1 VLELCL
7 LARSHLRGF
16 RRALLGGQSIGL
28 RFQEF
33 LFCDEVTDTLN
44 QGAQRSWRIE
54 DQLQLLVE
62 SVKDYAIFMLDPE
75 GNVATWNQG
84 AELIKGYKADEV
96 RGRHFS
102 IFYTPEEMEEG
113 KPAQELRIAATEG
126 RFEAEGWRVR
136 KDGTRFWANVII
148 TAIRNEQGR
157 LCGYGKVTRDLTER
171 KWAMGSTFEKLFRV
185 NPYPIMLSTLEDG
198 RYLEVNE
205 SFCKL
210 TRYSAKELIG
220 QRSNDLGIWVEPD
233 MRTRVVSEL
242 SAGHPVRELE
252 TTLRTKSGQMRTV
265 QLSADLIEFDGNRC
279 LLATLMDITESRRLE
294 AAVEELSTPVLQAQE
309 GLLVVPL
316 IGLVDARRAAQLRT
330 QLLNDIRAQRAKAVV
345 IDLTG
350 VPKIDPETAD
360 GLLRTVEAV
369 RLLGAFVILAGISL
383 GIADTL
389 VGIGAELL
397 TIKTTADLQS
407 GLEEAKALMDQ
418 ANN

>member
-1 VLELCL
+1 
-7 LARSHLRGF
+7 
-16 RRALLGGQSIGL
+16 
-28 RFQEF
+28 
-33 LFCDEVTDTLN
+33 
-44 QGAQRSWRIE
+44 
-54 DQLQLLVE
+54 
-62 SVKDYAIFMLDPE
+62 MLDVE

-102 IFYTPEEMEEG
+102 IFDTPEEMEEG

-233 MRTRVVSEL
+233 MRKRVVSEL
-242 SAGHPVRELE
+242 SAGNPVRELE
-252 TTLRTKSGQMRTV
+252 NTIRTKSGQMRVVMYSCEFYEMTDNHFLFMTV
-265 QLSADLIEFDGNRC
+265 L
-279 LLATLMDITESRRLE
+279 
-294 AAVEELSTPVLQAQE
+294 
-309 GLLVVPL
+309 
-316 IGLVDARRAAQLRT
+316 
-330 QLLNDIRAQRAKAVV
+330 
-345 IDLTG
+345 
-350 VPKIDPETAD
+350 
-360 GLLRTVEAV
+360 
-369 RLLGAFVILAGISL
+369 
-383 GIADTL
+383 
-389 VGIGAELL
+389 
-397 TIKTTADLQS
+397 
-407 GLEEAKALMDQ
+407 
-418 ANN
+418 

>member
-1 VLELCL
+1 
-7 LARSHLRGF
+7 
-16 RRALLGGQSIGL
+16 
-28 RFQEF
+28 
-33 LFCDEVTDTLN
+33 
-44 QGAQRSWRIE
+44 
-54 DQLQLLVE
+54 
-62 SVKDYAIFMLDPE
+62 
-75 GNVATWNQG
+75 
-84 AELIKGYKADEV
+84 
-96 RGRHFS
+96 
-102 IFYTPEEMEEG
+102 
-113 KPAQELRIAATEG
+113 
-126 RFEAEGWRVR
+126 VR

-265 QLSADLIEFDGNRC
+265 QLSADLIEFAGNRC
-279 LLATLMDITESRRLE
+279 LFATLMDITESRRLE

>member
-1 VLELCL
+1 MLELCL

-148 TAIRNEQGR
+148 TAIRNELGR

-265 QLSADLIEFDGNRC
+265 QLSADLIEFAGNRC
-279 LLATLMDITESRRLE
+279 LFATLMDITESRRLE

-345 IDLTG
+345 IDLTW

>member
-1 VLELCL
+1 
-7 LARSHLRGF
+7 LRGF

-44 QGAQRSWRIE
+44 QRAQRSWRIE

-136 KDGTRFWANVII
+136 KDGTRFCANVII

-252 TTLRTKSGQMRTV
+252 TTLRTKAGQMRTV
-265 QLSADLIEFDGNRC
+265 QLSADLIEFAGNRC
-279 LLATLMDITESRRLE
+279 LFATLMDITESRRLE

>member
-1 VLELCL
+1 VK
-7 LARSHLRGF
+7 
-16 RRALLGGQSIGL
+16 
-28 RFQEF
+28 
-33 LFCDEVTDTLN
+33 
-44 QGAQRSWRIE
+44 QGAQRSWKIE
-54 DQLQLLVE
+54 DQLQLLVG
-62 SVKDYAIFMLDPE
+62 SVKDYAIFMLDVE

-96 RGRHFS
+96 LGRHFS
-102 IFYTPEEMEEG
+102 IFYTPEEMEQG
-113 KPAQELRIAATEG
+113 KPANDLRIASAEG

-136 KDGTRFWANVII
+136 KGGTRFWANVII
-148 TAIRNEQGR
+148 TAVKDERGQLYGF
-157 LCGYGKVTRDLTER
+157 GKVTRDLTER
-171 KWAMGSTFEKLFRV
+171 KWAMGATFEKLFRA
-185 NPYPIMLSTLEDG
+185 NPYPIKLSTLEDG
-198 RYLEVNE
+198 RHVEVNE

-210 TRYSAKELIG
+210 TGYSAKELIG
-220 QRSNDLGIWVEPD
+220 QRSIDLGIWVEPD
-233 MRTRVVSEL
+233 VRTRIVSEL
-242 SAGHPVRELE
+242 SAGRPVREME
-252 TTLRTKSGQMRTV
+252 SVLRTKSGEMRTG
-265 QLSADLIEFDGNRC
+265 QLSADLIEFAGNPC
-279 LLATLMDITESRRLE
+279 LFATIMDITESRRLE

-316 IGLVDARRAAQLRT
+316 IGLVDARRATQLRN

-407 GLEEAKALMDQ
+407 GLEEAKTLITQID
-418 ANN
+418 N

>member
-1 VLELCL
+1 
-7 LARSHLRGF
+7 
-16 RRALLGGQSIGL
+16 
-28 RFQEF
+28 
-33 LFCDEVTDTLN
+33 
-44 QGAQRSWRIE
+44 
-54 DQLQLLVE
+54 
-62 SVKDYAIFMLDPE
+62 
-75 GNVATWNQG
+75 
-84 AELIKGYKADEV
+84 
-96 RGRHFS
+96 
-102 IFYTPEEMEEG
+102 MEEG
-113 KPAQELRIAATEG
+113 KPAQELRIAASEG

-265 QLSADLIEFDGNRC
+265 HLSADCESDRYPDVRRCAWLEVPLAKFPERC
-279 LLATLMDITESRRLE
+279 LI
-294 AAVEELSTPVLQAQE
+294 
-309 GLLVVPL
+309 
-316 IGLVDARRAAQLRT
+316 
-330 QLLNDIRAQRAKAVV
+330 
-345 IDLTG
+345 
-350 VPKIDPETAD
+350 
-360 GLLRTVEAV
+360 
-369 RLLGAFVILAGISL
+369 
-383 GIADTL
+383 
-389 VGIGAELL
+389 
-397 TIKTTADLQS
+397 
-407 GLEEAKALMDQ
+407 
-418 ANN
+418 

>member
-1 VLELCL
+1 MLELCL

-265 QLSADLIEFDGNRC
+265 QLSADLIEFAGNRC
-279 LLATLMDITESRRLE
+279 LFATLMDITESRRLE

>member
-1 VLELCL
+1 
-7 LARSHLRGF
+7 LRGF

-113 KPAQELRIAATEG
+113 RPAQELRIAATEG

-265 QLSADLIEFDGNRC
+265 QLSADLIEFAGNRC
-279 LLATLMDITESRRLE
+279 LFATLMDITESRRLE